1 MKKEKPSLLAK
12 CGRSLVIKRKRQPSA
27 SRGQSSV
34 SKFQSLRSK
43 FQSFKVFSQSFK
55 VLIAQ
60 DGKVGTVIHHSL
72 SLKLHTTGR
81 LRYVLI
87 WFQFQQCLYHIQAG
101 RLGIE
106 SSTLYSTLIGN
117 SFFLVPHQQPIGGNI
132 IEEMPPMS
140 RSRPCNEDLRS
151 WTFFTASRVS
161 VAVGHMF
168 FCQDLICHKT

>member
-34 SKFQSLRSK
+34 SKFQSLPSI
-43 FQSFKVFSQSFK
+43 FQSFLSKCQNPHCARWKGGNSNSSFSKSK
-55 VLIAQ
+55 I
-60 DGKVGTVIHHSL
+60 
-72 SLKLHTTGR
+72 
-81 LRYVLI
+81 VLI
-87 WFQFQQCLYHIQAG
+87 WFQQCSYHIQDIMQAG
-101 RLGIE
+101 RLRIE
-106 SSTLYSTLIGN
+106 NSTLYSTLIGN